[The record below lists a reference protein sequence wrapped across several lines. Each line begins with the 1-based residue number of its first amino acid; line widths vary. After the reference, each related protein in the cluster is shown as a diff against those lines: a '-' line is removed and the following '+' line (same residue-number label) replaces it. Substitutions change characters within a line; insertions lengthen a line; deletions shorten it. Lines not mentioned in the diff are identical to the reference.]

1 MINDSVKEELRPRL
15 IEYVSQITTPSRKA
29 GKNMFV
35 CPLCGSGSHGGRNSD
50 GAFHV
55 TGATWYCHSCKQ
67 GGDIFKLIELH
78 EGLSE
83 FPDQVKRGAELLGVS
98 VIDSA
103 KRDFSPEVKKE
114 ERKPEVKSNPERAK
128 QIESFASQ
136 IAGTPAEKYL
146 KERGFSDETISHF
159 MLGFNPETGRVV
171 IPYPGTD
178 YKIERAISDQAD
190 RKYLY
195 PTGESIPIFMI
206 KDGESDYFYITEG
219 QLDALSM
226 YQAGAKNVIA
236 LGGGS
241 YHLIE
246 ELLETTKIAGAV
258 IVADRDPE
266 EKREKDGLTPGERT
280 AGRIQRLERSSQS

>member
-15 IEYVSQITTPSRKA
+15 IEYVSQITTPSRRA

-35 CPLCGSGSHGGRNSD
+35 CPLCGSGSRGGRNSD

-136 IAGTPAEKYL
+136 IAGSPAETYL
-146 KERGFSDETISHF
+146 KERGFSDEIIKTLRHSVTVVPAKGMFSGRETEMLICVVQKHQVVAMEKIIAAHPGAFAYSTIINET
-159 MLGFNPETGRVV
+159 LGNYE
-171 IPYPGTD
+171 
-178 YKIERAISDQAD
+178 KIH
-190 RKYLY
+190 YN
-195 PTGESIPIFMI
+195 IF
-206 KDGESDYFYITEG
+206 E
-219 QLDALSM
+219 
-226 YQAGAKNVIA
+226 
-236 LGGGS
+236 
-241 YHLIE
+241 HL
-246 ELLETTKIAGAV
+246 K
-258 IVADRDPE
+258 
-266 EKREKDGLTPGERT
+266 KK
-280 AGRIQRLERSSQS
+280 